1 MTDCSKLLMEF
12 IEYDKLNIVDW
23 YYRDGFLGDVEL
35 DMPLLKLRF
44 KLWLKKKMAN
54 KRLSEVL

>member
-12 IEYDKLNIVDW
+12 IEYDKLNIIDW

-44 KLWLKKKMAN
+44 KLWLNKKEGEK
-54 KRLSEVL
+54 